1 MNLWT
6 FFNPENWLAGE
17 KQLFPCLDPGL
28 EGVNVTNRQACK
40 VTSSFLELLVTAKLQ
55 KNHRPMDF
63 YDIFTKDRVLKRYD
77 KLWIF
82 S

>member
-1 MNLWT
+1 MQRIYLNLWT

-28 EGVNVTNRQACK
+28 EGVN
-40 VTSSFLELLVTAKLQ
+40 VTAKLQ